1 VKVTSTTPQFAGRY
15 YITSNISP
23 DSPLYPTIEAL
34 AGTGNYM
41 SMGGRRVITA
51 MRLGDRSYYVFV
63 GLSLPESWKSDNAD
77 LLKDPPRLKRELV
90 AKHFEDW
97 PKATTDLMAKS
108 DGEIYTW
115 PLYGI
120 PAEKAG
126 WETVPGVTLIGD
138 AAHTW

>member
-1 VKVTSTTPQFAGRY
+1 VKVTSKTPQFAGRY

-23 DSPLYPTIEAL
+23 ENPFHPTVEAL
-34 AGTGNYM
+34 VGTGNYM
-41 SMGGRRVITA
+41 SMGGRRVMTA
-51 MRLGDRSYYVFV
+51 MRLGDRSYYTFA
-63 GLSLPESWKSDNAD
+63 GLSLPELWKSENAE

-90 AKHFEDW
+90 AKYFSDW
-97 PKATTDLMAKS
+97 PKATTDLMTNS

-120 PAEKAG
+120 PAEEAG
-126 WETVPGVTLIGD
+126 WETVPGVTLVGD